1 MTDTRAL
8 FARCADLIH
17 AADSLIIGAG
27 AGIGVDSSLPD
38 FRGEHGFWKAYPAL
52 GRAQISF
59 YDIACPAAFEKS
71 PRLAWGFYG
80 HRLKLYRQTVPH
92 EGFAIL
98 RDIGDSLACRAFVFT
113 SNVDGQFQKA
123 GFAPERVD
131 ECHGSIHHLQCLDAC
146 TPETW
151 PADDFDPDIDP
162 DQCRLLSDLPR
173 CPACEGLARPNVLMF
188 GDWNWV
194 KRRELL
200 QARALATWREGATN
214 PVVIELG
221 AGTDVPSV
229 RAFCER
235 QRRPLIRVNPREPGI
250 GRREGVSLPM
260 GAREAMRGIRDALA
274 QS

>member
-1 MTDTRAL
+1 MNDTRAL
-8 FARCADLIH
+8 FDRCADLIR
-17 AADSLIIGAG
+17 AADSLIVGAG
-27 AGIGVDSSLPD
+27 AGISVDSGLPD

-59 YDIACPAAFEKS
+59 YDIACPEAFGKS

-80 HRLKLYRQTVPH
+80 HRLKLYRQTVLH

-98 RDIGDSLACRAFVFT
+98 RQIGESLAHGAFVFT

-123 GFAPERVD
+123 GFAPGRID

-146 TPETW
+146 TPAIW
-151 PADDFDPDIDP
+151 PADDFDPDIDV

-173 CPACEGLARPNVLMF
+173 CPACDGLARPNVLMF

-194 KRRELL
+194 KRRELQ
-200 QARALATWREGATN
+200 QARALAAWREGATN
-214 PVVIELG
+214 LVVIELG
-221 AGTDVPSV
+221 AGTDIPSV

-235 QRRPLIRVNPREPGI
+235 QRRPLIRVNPREPDLGNL
-250 GRREGVSLPM
+250 RGVSLSM
-260 GAREAMRGIRDALA
+260 GALQAMRGIRDALA
-274 QS
+274 IQ